1 MNSAVCIE
9 QKGIVES
16 VNNQR
21 IVVRIDRGS
30 ACGHCSAN
38 GICNMAESTERVIE
52 LKDSTQTFSVGEW
65 VGITISRSM
74 GNKAVILGYLIPF
87 VLLISSLLIFTAFKL
102 SEWIVGVSSL
112 LTLVPYFIILSLFR
126 ERLRKTFT
134 FSIHKAA

>member
-52 LKDSTQTFSVGEW
+52 LKDSTQTFAVGEW